1 MLPGERDVQTSGK
14 LPEGNA
20 EPVVTGHAALTTQE
34 AADLMTLESQRVRD
48 SEEALAELAQQAQN
62 LKMGYE

>member
-1 MLPGERDVQTSGK
+1 MLPSERHVQTSGE
-14 LPEGNA
+14 LADGNA
-20 EPVVTGHAALTTQE
+20 VQEVPVHATLTTQE
-34 AADLMTLESQRVRD
+34 AADLMTLENQSVRD